1 MATFIDDVPEVVS
14 EIPKPGTRH
23 PVATPPWAHR
33 LPSSPRSPIF
43 SLAVPMLYAAMGIS
57 LGTLAGVCAA
67 FATMPAGAESAS
79 NQSAPSSTP
88 SAQTPSRQITSSD
101 LSANSQPAA
110 AVPAFANLNTLPSDA
125 TDSKADR
132 VTSAA
137 SPANPPVKDLRPA
150 EALAVSSPEPQVEG
164 NPPNQSASAQKSQVK
179 SAARPTDLTADTDLA
194 NAADAQPVS
203 LDQQLNS
210 VDEAKSWG
218 SYSEGD
224 LTVADYDATAGT
236 ILASDG
242 RTFVLGTTVG
252 VNDASS
258 WQDYRSNVHYKC
270 GQNGSCMLTRHGAV
284 APNAKL
290 IDRARSEDSGLSQGF

>member
-1 MATFIDDVPEVVS
+1 
-14 EIPKPGTRH
+14 
-23 PVATPPWAHR
+23 
-33 LPSSPRSPIF
+33 
-43 SLAVPMLYAAMGIS
+43 MLYAAMGIS

-79 NQSAPSSTP
+79 NQSAPSSIP
-88 SAQTPSRQITSSD
+88 SAQTSARQNASSG
-101 LSANSQPAA
+101 LTANSQPAA
-110 AVPAFANLNTLPSDA
+110 AVPAVANPSTLPSDPA
-125 TDSKADR
+125 DSKADQ

-137 SPANPPVKDLRPA
+137 SSTNPPAKEPGTA
-150 EALAVSSPEPQVEG
+150 QALAVSSPELQVEG
-164 NPPNQSASAQKSQVK
+164 NPPNQSASLQKPHEK
-179 SAARPTDLTADTDLA
+179 PAARPEDLAADTDLA
-194 NAADAQPVS
+194 SAADASPVS

-210 VDEAKSWG
+210 VDDAKSSG

-242 RTFVLGTTVG
+242 RTFALGTTVG
-252 VNDASS
+252 VDDASS

-290 IDRARSEDSGLSQGF
+290 IDRVRSENSGLSQGF